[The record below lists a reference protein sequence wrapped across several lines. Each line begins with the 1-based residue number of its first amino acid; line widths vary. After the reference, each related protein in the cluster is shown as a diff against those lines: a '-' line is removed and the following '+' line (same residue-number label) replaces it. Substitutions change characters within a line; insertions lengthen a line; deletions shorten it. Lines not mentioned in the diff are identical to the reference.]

1 MQPKVF
7 ILDVDGVLN
16 TGRFF
21 YSDQGKIMKE
31 FGADDNDALSLIDD
45 LLEIRFVSGDKRGFA
60 ISKKRV
66 EDDMKYRLD
75 CVSTFE
81 RIDWIKKLYNPK
93 EVIYMGDGI
102 FDYMVFK
109 EVGYS
114 IAPAGS
120 DPYTTEH
127 ADYICERA
135 GGHRAV
141 AEACRHLMDKFFGG
155 YNPDRI
161 LQLRKDT
168 VGN

>member
-21 YSDQGKIMKE
+21 YSEQGKMMKE

-60 ISKKRV
+60 ITKKRV
-66 EDDMKYRLD
+66 EEDMNYPLD
-75 CVSTFE
+75 LVSTFE
-81 RIDWIKKLYNPK
+81 RIDWIKKRYNLD
-93 EVIYMGDGI
+93 EVIYMGDGV

-114 IAPAGS
+114 IAPAAS
-120 DPYTTEH
+120 DAYTAKH

-135 GGHRAV
+135 GGDRAV

-155 YNPDRI
+155 YNPDKI
-161 LQLRKDT
+161 LQVRE
-168 VGN
+168 